1 MGVDLRW
8 DLVYDVRQMLA
19 YAFMTNALQAG
30 AIVAVVAGAVGWF
43 MVLRRQAFAGHTL
56 AVVGFPGA
64 ALATLL
70 GWDVA
75 LGYFGACG
83 VTALVL
89 GAATRGD
96 ASGPDGEQS
105 AVIGTTQA
113 FLLAL
118 GFLFT
123 SLYAGFTTSLN
134 AQLFG
139 SIIGVSSG
147 QVVILLVVGIVCLA
161 GLVLIGRPLLFASV
175 DPAVARARG
184 VPVRALSV
192 AFLLLLGIAAAG
204 AAQITGALLVFALL
218 VAPAATASRLTARPA
233 LGLGLSVV
241 IGLVVTWLGESV
253 AFFSP
258 YPIGFWV
265 TTFAFAAFVLATGW
279 RLLADRLGRLA

>member
-1 MGVDLRW
+1 MNAGAHLSW

-64 ALATLL
+64 ALATLA

-75 LGYFGACG
+75 IGYFGACG

-89 GAATRGD
+89 GAAPGGGSPG
-96 ASGPDGEQS
+96 SGGEES

-123 SLYAGFTTSLN
+123 TLYSGFTTSLN

-147 QVVILLVVGIVCLA
+147 QVVILLVAGAVCLT
-161 GLVLIGRPLLFASV
+161 GLLAIGRPLLFASV

-192 AFLLLLGIAAAG
+192 SFLLLLAVAAAG
-204 AAQITGALLVFALL
+204 AAQITGSLLVFALL

-233 LGLGLSVV
+233 
-241 IGLVVTWLGESV
+241 
-253 AFFSP
+253 
-258 YPIGFWV
+258 
-265 TTFAFAAFVLATGW
+265 
-279 RLLADRLGRLA
+279 